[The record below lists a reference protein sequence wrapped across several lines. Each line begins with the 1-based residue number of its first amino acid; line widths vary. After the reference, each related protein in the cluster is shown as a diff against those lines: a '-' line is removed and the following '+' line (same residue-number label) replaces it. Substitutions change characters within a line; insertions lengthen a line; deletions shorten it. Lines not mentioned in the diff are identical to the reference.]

1 MSWTNILKVEFE
13 FNPGGARGSS
23 SPVGSPRTV
32 VNLSS
37 FENSW
42 SDEKLIPELIGS
54 IIHESTHEG
63 IDDAAHEEYYEKPIR
78 DLMRQ
83 ISDVYRGAV
92 LELLGKSADFF
103 DLDKIHANIVRLV
116 EYNMIGEMY
125 ASYSGGQEATSRI
138 LAERYAMKTREKL
151 VTLLKAVLDDTTE
164 ILNPTLLEANP
175 KLNNRNKLRLTSAL
189 KKAEEHTLQI
199 IDKIGE
205 FYVLKADNFILK
217 LLHAEQASGK
227 EQGFYKSLL
236 LKVIRS
242 PNGWDT
248 LQEYLDTGN
257 MDIMERFLP
266 L

>member
-1 MSWTNILKVEFE
+1 
-13 FNPGGARGSS
+13 
-23 SPVGSPRTV
+23 
-32 VNLSS
+32 
-37 FENSW
+37 
-42 SDEKLIPELIGS
+42 
-54 IIHESTHEG
+54 
-63 IDDAAHEEYYEKPIR
+63 
-78 DLMRQ
+78 
-83 ISDVYRGAV
+83 
-92 LELLGKSADFF
+92 
-103 DLDKIHANIVRLV
+103 
-116 EYNMIGEMY
+116 
-125 ASYSGGQEATSRI
+125 
-138 LAERYAMKTREKL
+138 
-151 VTLLKAVLDDTTE
+151 
-164 ILNPTLLEANP
+164 
-175 KLNNRNKLRLTSAL
+175 
-189 KKAEEHTLQI
+189 